1 MTYYINYYID
11 SRMILFFLIK
21 KKILINYKRI
31 KKIYMQMYKILVELL
46 TIKKYVVETLFNFF
60 IDKKM

>member
-1 MTYYINYYID
+1 
-11 SRMILFFLIK
+11 MILFFLIK